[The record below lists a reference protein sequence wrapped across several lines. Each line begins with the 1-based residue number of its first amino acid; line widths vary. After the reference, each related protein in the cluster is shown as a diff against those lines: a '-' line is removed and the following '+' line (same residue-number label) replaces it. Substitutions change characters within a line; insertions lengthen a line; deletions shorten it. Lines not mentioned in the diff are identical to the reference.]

1 MRNIAVGLAS
11 AIAILAL
18 SACGASVGG
27 RATASASPAAT
38 SVPCAVQLLN
48 WESGPAWAR
57 FQKLIADL
65 SKTGSSGASVAALQ
79 SHANAAA
86 QDSKVLLSEM
96 PPACVVGEDTDLAA
110 ALQHFIAAAGYIDKG
125 DASDLLAGAKQF
137 KAGSAAMT
145 RASADFLH
153 AGR

>member
-1 MRNIAVGLAS
+1 MRNIARGLAS
-11 AIAILAL
+11 AVAILAM
-18 SACGASVGG
+18 SGCGAAAGG

-38 SVPCAVQLLN
+38 SGPCAVLLLN

-65 SKTGSSGASVAALQ
+65 NNTGSSGASLAALQ
-79 SHANAAA
+79 SHADAAA
-86 QDSKVLLSEM
+86 HDSKVLLTEM
-96 PPACVVGEDTDLAA
+96 PPACVLGEDTDLAA
-110 ALQHFIAAAGYIDKG
+110 ALRHFIAAASDIDMG
-125 DASDLLAGAKQF
+125 GASDLLAGAKEF

-153 AGR
+153 AAG